1 MILVATSLLERG
13 VTIPQVD
20 VVILFAHEARIYD
33 ASTLIQMSGRVGRTA
48 QWPTGRCLMVAK
60 EKTPAMVR
68 ALGIIRQFNDQAQK
82 QRYLSPE
89 GEKYLVQMRKGKG
102 DNYSS
107 L

>member
-1 MILVATSLLERG
+1 
-13 VTIPQVD
+13 
-20 VVILFAHEARIYD
+20 
-33 ASTLIQMSGRVGRTA
+33 
-48 QWPTGRCLMVAK
+48 
-60 EKTPAMVR
+60 MVR